1 MRYTQTDPDVRLMLR
16 VRDDDAGAFEEIVR
30 RYQPRL
36 IRLMQHLAPH
46 ANLAE
51 DMAQETFLRVFRA
64 RHSYQPGAKFSTWLF
79 TIAGNVARNAKR
91 TQARRKESSETDT
104 TRSPN
109 QDGDGPTLAATA
121 LDASGLMPTRQ
132 VESDERARLVRAAV
146 ASLNERQR
154 MALIL
159 SRFENMS
166 YAEIADTMELSSKA
180 VKSLLSRARV
190 ALKDALQS
198 YIDEGVLE
206 EDFQASRSLPKLNV
220 VTPRIEQPVKQ
231 PIEQPIEGQPIKGQS
246 SGGIGGVD
254 DEPREPPQ

>member
-1 MRYTQTDPDVRLMLR
+1 MLR

-46 ANLAE
+46 TNLAE
-51 DMAQETFLRVFRA
+51 DLAQETFMRVFRA

-91 TQARRKESSETDT
+91 TQARRKEKSESDT
-104 TRSPN
+104 TRSA
-109 QDGDGPTLAATA
+109 DEDLEGPTISTTA
-121 LDASGLMPTRQ
+121 LDKSGLMPTRQ
-132 VESDERARLVRAAV
+132 IESDERAKLVRAAV
-146 ASLNERQR
+146 ASLSERQR

-166 YAEIADTMELSSKA
+166 YQEIADTMGMTTKA

-190 ALKDALQS
+190 GLKETLQS
-198 YIDEGVLE
+198 YVEHGVLDD
-206 EDFQASRSLPKLNV
+206 DFHASRSMPTFSSMLPE
-220 VTPRIEQPVKQ
+220 IA
-231 PIEQPIEGQPIKGQS
+231 G
-246 SGGIGGVD
+246 
-254 DEPREPPQ
+254 DETGHPDQDNQDELS